1 MIIKKKRQTR
11 ESHSFLFVYML
22 CIDKNEKV
30 YASGARCFIQNK
42 KNKRERERERSNYVI
57 VNGDPMS
64 TIHR

>member
-1 MIIKKKRQTR
+1 
-11 ESHSFLFVYML
+11 ML